1 MSGSSKYAPGLVPED
16 KKEKGSI
23 LGETINQMDIV
34 CTLAPLLRIEK
45 KEVKGVTKEWRI
57 ELRSE
62 RPVW

>member
-45 KEVKGVTKEWRI
+45 KEVKGVTKE
-57 ELRSE
+57 
-62 RPVW
+62 